1 MPRGK
6 QSGISYGQRNKQRG
20 QSDAETLVAVKRYL
34 FKRYKIRWIKIEWY
48 LLFDKEKERLYKWS
62 DSVSKEEVKEY
73 IIKNPDI
80 MIWYKT
86 CGLVIIEIDGAVHDR
101 KVAKTVERNRLYRDA
116 NLKLIVINLADI
128 KEKNLSL
135 EDSLDIELQRY
146 I

>member
-6 QSGISYGQRNKQRG
+6 QSGISYGQRHKQRG
-20 QSDAETLVAVKRYL
+20 QSDTETLVAVKRYL

-48 LLFDKEKERLYKWS
+48 LLFDKEKEKLHKWTET
-62 DSVSKEEVKEY
+62 VSKEDATNY
-73 IIKNPDI
+73 IVKNPDI
-80 MIWYKT
+80 MFWYKT
-86 CGLVIIEIDGAVHDR
+86 CGLVIIEVDGAVHDR

-128 KEKNLSL
+128 KERKMSI
-135 EDSLDIELQRY
+135 EDYVDIELERY

>member
-48 LLFDKEKERLYKWS
+48 LLFDKEKERLYKWTET
-62 DSVSKEEVKEY
+62 VSKEEVKEY
-73 IIKNPDI
+73 IVKNPDI
-80 MIWYKT
+80 MMWYKT
-86 CGLVIIEIDGAVHDR
+86 CGLVIIEVDGAVHDR

-128 KEKNLSL
+128 KERKMSIEDYLDREL
-135 EDSLDIELQRY
+135 ERY
-146 I
+146 L